1 VDRLAP
7 LAMAGPSQR
16 VGDNAFHLS
25 SSESM
30 GSVRCIYKTEMQ
42 DVAISS
48 RTSSRNFILI
58 AGLLLYGGAFGIL
71 LGNKSF
77 EPAAAVFVLVVF
89 GIALPLI
96 AWLTTRHAVPLS
108 ISVRSGAPELIVL
121 IAYVVAVSLYL
132 IGGPQW
138 IDQHLPSTWTESR
151 QIKFV
156 ISFVKKLF
164 VFVAIPFAI
173 FRFFFGYRL
182 RDFGIQRAGLRA
194 LCGGHLPVVLA
205 VGAAFLAFQYF
216 VRGGGGAFRR
226 EHFSAF
232 QLLVGLPLCFM
243 WLLLEV
249 GLVEEF
255 FFRSLVQSQL
265 AATFKSEVS
274 GIVLMSLIFGL
285 AHAPGFIFRHA
296 GELEG
301 LGPNPSALDSIAY
314 SIVVLAVS
322 GITFG
327 VIWARTKNLF
337 ALMLVHAAGDLL
349 PNFGSFVRTWF

>member
-1 VDRLAP
+1 
-7 LAMAGPSQR
+7 
-16 VGDNAFHLS
+16 
-25 SSESM
+25 
-30 GSVRCIYKTEMQ
+30 
-42 DVAISS
+42 
-48 RTSSRNFILI
+48 
-58 AGLLLYGGAFGIL
+58 
-71 LGNKSF
+71 
-77 EPAAAVFVLVVF
+77 VLVVF
-89 GIALPLI
+89 GILLPLI
-96 AWLTTRHAVPLS
+96 AWIATRRAIPLS
-108 ISVRSGAPELIVL
+108 ISIPSGVPELIVL
-121 IAYVVAVSLYL
+121 AAYVVAVSLYL

-138 IDQHLPSTWTESR
+138 IDQHLPRAWTESQ

-156 ISFVKKLF
+156 ITLAKKLF

-173 FRFFFGYRL
+173 FRFCFGYRL
-182 RDFGIQRAGLRA
+182 RHFGIQRQGLRA

-205 VGAAFLAFQYF
+205 VSGAFLAFQYF
-216 VRGGGGAFRR
+216 VSGGGTAFRR

-255 FFRSLVQSQL
+255 FFRALVQSQL
-265 AATFKSEVS
+265 AAAFRSETS

-285 AHAPGFIFRHA
+285 AHTPGFIFRHA

-301 LGPNPSALDSIAY
+301 LGPYPSALDAVAY

-327 VIWARTKNLF
+327 IIWARTKNLF
-337 ALMLVHAAGDLL
+337 ALMIVHAAGDLL
-349 PNFGSFVRTWF
+349 PNFGSFIRTWF

>member
-1 VDRLAP
+1 MR
-7 LAMAGPSQR
+7 
-16 VGDNAFHLS
+16 N
-25 SSESM
+25 
-30 GSVRCIYKTEMQ
+30 
-42 DVAISS
+42 VATSS
-48 RTSSRNFILI
+48 RTSSQNFVLI
-58 AGLLLYGGAFGIL
+58 AGLLLYCGAFAVL
-71 LGNKSF
+71 FGNPSF
-77 EPAAAVFVLVVF
+77 ERAAAFVVLIVF
-89 GIALPLI
+89 GIVLPLI
-96 AWLTTRHAVPLS
+96 AWLTTRHADPLS
-108 ISVRSGAPELIVL
+108 ISIRSGVPELIVL
-121 IAYVVAVSLYL
+121 VASVIAVSLYL

-138 IDQHLPSTWTESR
+138 IDQHLPGGWTNSQ

-156 ISFVKKLF
+156 ITLTKKLL
-164 VFVAIPFAI
+164 VFVVIPFAI
-173 FRFFFGYRL
+173 FRFCFGYRL
-182 RDFGIQRAGLRA
+182 RDFGIQRVGLRA

-216 VRGGGGAFRR
+216 VSGGGAAFRHG
-226 EHFSAF
+226 HFTTF
-232 QLLVGLPLCFM
+232 QLLVGLPLCLI
-243 WLLLEV
+243 WLLLEA

-255 FFRSLVQSQL
+255 FFRGLIQSRL
-265 AATFKSEVS
+265 AAALKSEVS

-301 LGPNPSALDSIAY
+301 LGPNPTALDAVAY

-349 PNFGSFVRTWF
+349 PNFGSFIRTWF